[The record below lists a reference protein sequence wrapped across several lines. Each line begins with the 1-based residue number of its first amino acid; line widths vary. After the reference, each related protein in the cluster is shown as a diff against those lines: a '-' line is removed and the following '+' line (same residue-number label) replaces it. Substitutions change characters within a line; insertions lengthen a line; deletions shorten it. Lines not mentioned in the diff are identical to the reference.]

1 MKYWD
6 TSHHL
11 QSWHWPV
18 GASAAPSGPCLG
30 VVSCISKYKSFSH
43 ATHKILT
50 AAHLEMINFIQKS
63 RWYFYSNEIR
73 CTNIL
78 ICGQLKDGYKKWQVV
93 SEAFYQIVAT
103 MSADWLHTQIFTLPC
118 LEYWNVQDTRHY
130 ISVIRFSL
138 CHDSIKCSWQGFM
151 TLTAGVTWHVSFTI
165 YTGEL
170 DIVVTRNSKVD
181 RTFQIYFSTGY
192 WICMLQAINPEMVCT
207 ADIYHFCFKD
217 FAKL

>member
-1 MKYWD
+1 MYKHFNLWSIKRWLQKV
-6 TSHHL
+6 TS
-11 QSWHWPV
+11 
-18 GASAAPSGPCLG
+18 CLRG
-30 VVSCISKYKSFSH
+30 ILSDSCHYVCWLI
-43 ATHKILT
+43 TH
-50 AAHLEMINFIQKS
+50 
-63 RWYFYSNEIR
+63 
-73 CTNIL
+73 TNIYSPL
-78 ICGQLKDGYKKWQVV
+78 SGILECARHK
-93 SEAFYQIVAT
+93 
-103 MSADWLHTQIFTLPC
+103 TL
-118 LEYWNVQDTRHY
+118 YFSDQ
-130 ISVIRFSL
+130 IRFSM